1 MFLVKNMQKD
11 NDIIDRIKVVI
22 EKIRPFIVNDGG
34 NLEFVKYEN
43 GTVYVKLLGAC
54 ADCAMADVTLKD
66 GIEEI
71 IVNEIAEVEKVEK
84 VN

>member
-1 MFLVKNMQKD
+1 MQKD

>member
-1 MFLVKNMQKD
+1 MQKD
-11 NDIIDRIKVVI
+11 NDIIDRIKAVI

-34 NLEFVKYEN
+34 NLEFVRYED
-43 GTVYVKLLGAC
+43 GVVYVKLLGAC
-54 ADCAMADVTLKD
+54 ADCALADVTLKD

-71 IVNEIAEVEKVEK
+71 IVNEIAEVERVEK